1 MLGKRAACP
10 RFSPRLKIASF
21 SSFISE
27 YMFYTIYKPN
37 ELSAPMPKTRY
48 FSDHEKRHAV
58 NPLHIHDDINPI
70 RLRTGSAYPSPLAQK
85 AAPSTNRDFVRKQF
99 SHVRQTDN
107 VRQISNQ

>member
-1 MLGKRAACP
+1 
-10 RFSPRLKIASF
+10 
-21 SSFISE
+21 
-27 YMFYTIYKPN
+27 MFYNIYKPN
-37 ELSAPMPKTRY
+37 ELSAHMPKTRY

-58 NPLHIHDDINPI
+58 NPLHTHPI